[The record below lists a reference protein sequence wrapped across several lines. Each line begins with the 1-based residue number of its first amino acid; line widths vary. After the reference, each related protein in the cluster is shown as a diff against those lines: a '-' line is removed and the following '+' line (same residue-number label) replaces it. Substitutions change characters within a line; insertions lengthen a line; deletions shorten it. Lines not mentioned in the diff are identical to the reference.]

1 MENLTQSADTL
12 SEHQKLLLS
21 MLKDFDAVCREHNI
35 QYMLFAGTALGAVRH
50 HGFIPWDDDADV
62 IMMRPDYELF
72 FECAAK
78 DFDTEKYFVQ
88 RGFSPHWPMQFSKLR
103 LNNTACIEKYH
114 PKDPEIHQGIYIDI
128 FPCDNLANNKT
139 VRKLQFLTSKIV
151 IAKALYARGYETD
164 SIAKKCFMQF
174 CRLLPLEPFRRFC
187 VRSKDSGSDMVHSFF
202 AASKKYEKSVFPRKW
217 FEETVRVPFEDL
229 ALPVSEYYDE
239 LLTRLYG
246 DYMIPLSEEKRGC
259 KVHGKIVDPHNSY
272 KKYIELQKSM
282 EFSEYTRSIR

>member
-1 MENLTQSADTL
+1 MNDLIQLNEL
-12 SEHQKLLLS
+12 SEHQKVLLS
-21 MLKDFDAVCREHNI
+21 MLKDFDAVCEKHGIR
-35 QYMLFAGTALGAVRH
+35 YMLFAGTALGAVRH
-50 HGFIPWDDDADV
+50 RGFIPWDDDADV
-62 IMMRPDYELF
+62 IMLRSEYERF

-78 DFDTEKYFVQ
+78 DFDTGKYFVQ
-88 RGFSPHWPMQFSKLR
+88 REFSPHWPMQFSKLR

-139 VRKLQFLTSKIV
+139 VRKLQFSASKIV

-202 AASKKYEKSVFPRKW
+202 AASKKYEKSVFPREW
-217 FEETVRVPFEDL
+217 FEKTVRVPFADTQF
-229 ALPVSEYYDE
+229 PVSSHCEE
-239 LLTRLYG
+239 LLTELYG
-246 DYMIPLSEEKRGC
+246 DYLRIPTPEERKR
-259 KVHGKIVDPHNSY
+259 KEHAAIIDTERSY
-272 KKYIELQKSM
+272 KEYLDEQQKM
-282 EFSEYTRSIR
+282 KIDVYTRSIR